1 MKRIFLFALLFF
13 AIFSPSSPINA
24 QNSAK
29 QKYLLENYEVL
40 SFDKQNQFKFFD
52 KEFYANQVFLLG
64 EMHGTADSYRVQ
76 QLLVD
81 ELKKKT
87 DFKYYFIELG
97 YLQTIGVNEYLKTGN
112 ESKLNQVIETIK
124 GGFGYSRDYRNI
136 FTHVYELN
144 RKLPEKDRIR
154 FFGVD
159 GFSPTRESFAYLVKI
174 LTDSGYKKGSQKNVD
189 KIYTFDSI
197 PYTYKD
203 WTTFFADL
211 SKDLETNKTVYR
223 QILGD
228 KFWEFEFLL
237 DNFNASFNIETV
249 RNVKPLSEQETEN
262 VRDAQ
267 MAKNFAALY
276 QHLNLKR
283 QKIFGFFGREHTYKD
298 SGKRTNWMTARIK
311 EANPHL
317 KIVTAALRY
326 MESQF
331 MIPTYFLEQQFGT
344 KQEKLYF
351 YGGFQNDNSPFVK
364 ALGIEDLNAVAPE
377 SEAVLFRLNAKN
389 SPYNSLPDL
398 VDEIADGKSTTDYFD
413 YAVLLRKSKAAI
425 PISER

>member
-1 MKRIFLFALLFF
+1 MNRNFLFAALFF
-13 AIFSPSSPINA
+13 SLFGSFSLISA
-24 QNSAK
+24 QNTAK
-29 QKYLLENYEVL
+29 QKYLLENHEIL
-40 SFDKQNQFKFFD
+40 SFDKQNQFKLFD
-52 KEFYANQVFLLG
+52 RKFYANEMFLLG
-64 EMHGTADSYRVQ
+64 EMHGTADSYRIQ
-76 QLLVD
+76 QLLID

-87 DFKYYFIELG
+87 NFKYYFIELG
-97 YLQTIGVNEYLKTGN
+97 YLQTIGINEYLKTGDEN
-112 ESKLNQVIETIK
+112 KLNQIIETIK

-144 RKLPEKDRIR
+144 RKLAEKDRIR
-154 FFGVD
+154 FFGVN
-159 GFSPTRESFAYLVKI
+159 GFSPTREDFAYLVKI
-174 LTDSGYKKGSQKNVD
+174 LTDSGYKKGSQKTID

-197 PYTYKD
+197 PYNYKD
-203 WTTFFADL
+203 WTAFFAGL
-211 SKDLETNKTVYR
+211 SKDLEANKPVYR
-223 QILGD
+223 QSLGD
-228 KFWEFEFLL
+228 RFWEFDFLL

-249 RNVKPLSEQETEN
+249 RNVKPLSGQETEN

-276 QHLNLKR
+276 QHLNLKG
-283 QKIFGFFGREHTYKD
+283 QKIFGFFGREHTYKK

-311 EANPHL
+311 TANPKL
-317 KIVTAALRY
+317 KIATVALRY
-326 MESQF
+326 IESQF

-351 YGGFQNDNSPFVK
+351 FGGFQNDNSPFVK
-364 ALGIEDLNAVAPE
+364 ALGIEDLNVVAPE

-413 YAVLLRKSKAAI
+413 YAVLLRKSAAAI
-425 PISER
+425 PVSEK